1 MRDGV
6 SPRPR
11 VGWAIARGE
20 AATAG
25 ANNFAQHGQARTL
38 TAIVGRVLVDA
49 EPVVV
54 AVVCFVTA
62 EHVAG
67 VHLVEPGRAFC
78 NAGLQEAALGVLA
91 LGARDDPAFLG
102 AQEIVAR
109 REVVVVC
116 MPSPERDNK
125 VVGVLASLVDA
136 TLGTSGVLEAQV
148 GAATAGVVVPAA
160 VHNAVV

>member
-1 MRDGV
+1 M

-38 TAIVGRVLVDA
+38 TVIVGRVLVDA

-67 VHLVEPGRAFC
+67 VHLVEPGRAF
-78 NAGLQEAALGVLA
+78 GDTDLQEAALGVLA
-91 LGARDDPAFLG
+91 LGARGDPVVLG
-102 AQEIVAR
+102 AEDVVAGWDT
-109 REVVVVC
+109 VVVC
-116 MPSPERDNK
+116 MVALERDHH
-125 VVGVLASLVDA
+125 VVGVLASLPDA
-136 TLGTSGVLEAQV
+136 ALVTSGVLEAKL
-148 GAATAGVVVPAA
+148 GAAAAGVVVPAA
-160 VHNAVV
+160 VGDAVV